1 MRGKNEVD
9 LGEVMIMAKAS
20 VAIVKTVPQ
29 PDQHQVEAAV
39 RRAVQIAGGLG
50 DIVRSGNTVIIKPN
64 LVAPRPPESG
74 ATTDPRVCKA
84 IADMVQELGARPVIA
99 ESSFVGL
106 DTEEAILAAG
116 YDGLRSK
123 GYEVMD
129 LKQKGIPKV
138 TVPVPGGT
146 VLKEVS
152 LPKVIVDADV
162 IISVPKMKTHDQ
174 AGVTLAVK
182 NMKGVLSDPWKRKF
196 HHTLG
201 VFESTAELLM
211 VAKPSFAVVDGIIAM
226 QGLGPAFGEPLEMDL
241 IIAGRDAVAVDAVTC
256 AVMGFDLQECGCIR
270 EAAELRLGIGELN
283 EIEVVGE
290 AVADVK
296 CRFKRSD
303 EAIAEA
309 ITFPPGLNILVGEK
323 TCSGCRSQIL
333 STLFDLKE
341 ADLLENAAG
350 WTVACGL
357 LEELPDVPRDR
368 LLLVGACLARFKD
381 EGSFVVGCPPNSR
394 DVIRGFGVGQAIG
407 MVDIDAL
414 ESEGD

>member
-1 MRGKNEVD
+1 
-9 LGEVMIMAKAS
+9 MAQAN

-29 PDQHQVEAAV
+29 PDEHEVEAAV
-39 RRAVQIAGGLG
+39 RRAVQLAGGLDDVVTSG
-50 DIVRSGNTVIIKPN
+50 DIVIIKPN

-84 IADMVQELGARPVIA
+84 IADMVRELGAHPIIA

-106 DTEEAILAAG
+106 DTEEAMVAAG
-116 YDGLRSK
+116 YDRLRSM
-123 GYEVMD
+123 GYDVVD
-129 LKQKGIPKV
+129 LKKKGIPRV
-138 TVPVPGGT
+138 TVPVPGGKA
-146 VLKEVS
+146 LKEVS
-152 LPKVIVDADV
+152 LPKIIVDADV

-241 IIAGRDAVAVDAVTC
+241 IIAGRDVVAVDAVTS

-270 EAAELRLGIGELN
+270 EAAELRLGIGELS
-283 EIEVVGE
+283 EIEVLGE
-290 AVADVK
+290 AVDDVQ
-296 CRFKRSD
+296 CRFKRPD

-309 ITFPPGLNILVGEK
+309 ITFPPGLNIVVGEK

-341 ADLLENAAG
+341 ANLLESAGG

-357 LEELPDVPRDR
+357 LEELPEVPGDR
-368 LLLVGACLARFKD
+368 LLLVGACLDRFRN
-381 EGSFVVGCPPNSR
+381 EGSFVEGCPPNSR

-414 ESEGD
+414 ESEED